1 MSPIIEVLKETIKR
15 LILKHD
21 YKTLEKLLSKTHK
34 GDIAEVLKYLS
45 KEERFYI
52 VNTLVKTN
60 TDKASEVF
68 TDLEEDIK
76 AEILRNLN
84 SKDLLPLLVNLTSS
98 EIIKI
103 LDLMPEDTKSFI
115 LKNLQED
122 KLQEINMIVSKE
134 EDSIATV
141 VSKDYIALFENT
153 TVSEALEIIRQS
165 LEDIEVLYIY
175 VVDDKNR
182 LVGIV
187 SFKDILNNAANI
199 NLKDI
204 MNRDLIFVN
213 INQTKEEVID
223 IFKRYDLYMLPVVD
237 DDDVLQGVVYVQNI
251 LDVISEKTTED
262 FFKMAGAQEEEL
274 FYQDKTFKIAKLRL
288 PWLLAA
294 TFGEFI
300 TAIIISFFR
309 YTIEQF
315 LPIIFFLPMVAA
327 LSGNISS
334 QAAIITARGL
344 KEGRLSENIYDY
356 IQSVIKELKV
366 SLVLGLI
373 IGIFVGFVS
382 SLWISNHK
390 LGMIVGIALF
400 FSMFIAGLLGSL
412 VPYLM
417 DRFGKDPTLA
427 TGPIVLTLN
436 DIVGISIYLIVAAYF
451 IHYLNL

>member
-15 LILKHD
+15 LISKHD
-21 YKTLEKLLSKTHK
+21 FKTLEKLLSKTHK

-45 KEERFYI
+45 KEERI
-52 VNTLVKTN
+52 HVINMLIRIN
-60 TDKASEVF
+60 IDKASEVF
-68 TDLEEDIK
+68 IDLDEDIK
-76 AEILRNLN
+76 AEILRNIN
-84 SKDLLPLLVNLTSS
+84 SKDLVSLLVNLPSA
-98 EIIKI
+98 EIVKI
-103 LDLMPEDTKSFI
+103 LDIISEDVKNYV
-115 LKNLQED
+115 LKNLKED
-122 KLQEINMIVSKE
+122 KLQEIRKIASNE

-141 VSKDYIALFENT
+141 VSKDYIALTENT
-153 TVSEALEIIRQS
+153 TVSEALEVIKQ
-165 LEDIEVLYIY
+165 LPKDIEILYIY
-175 VVDDKNR
+175 IVDDKNK
-182 LVGIV
+182 LVGVV
-187 SFKDILNNAANI
+187 SLTDLLNNAPNI

-204 MNRDLIFVN
+204 MNRDLIFIN
-213 INQTKEEVID
+213 ISQTKEEVID
-223 IFKRYDLYMLPVVD
+223 LFKRYDLYMLPVVD
-237 DDDVLQGVVYVQNI
+237 DDDVLQGVVYIQDI

-274 FYQDKTFKIAKLRL
+274 FYQDKTLKIAKLRL
-288 PWLLAA
+288 PWLLVS

-300 TAIIISFFR
+300 TAIIISFFN

-327 LSGNISS
+327 VSGNISS

-344 KEGRLSENIYDY
+344 KEGRLSKNIYDY

-373 IGIFVGFVS
+373 IGVLVGLVS

-390 LGMIVGIALF
+390 LGVIVGIALF
-400 FSMFIAGLLGSL
+400 FSMFVAGLLGSL

-427 TGPIVLTLN
+427 TGPIVSTLN
-436 DIVGISIYLIVAAYF
+436 DIIGISIYLAVAAYF

>member
-15 LILKHD
+15 LIAKHD
-21 YKTLEKLLSKTHK
+21 YKTLEKLISKTHK

-45 KEERFYI
+45 KEERLHI
-52 VNTLVKTN
+52 INILIKTN
-60 TDKASEVF
+60 IDKASNVF
-68 TDLEEDIK
+68 TDLDEDIK

-84 SKDLLPLLVNLTSS
+84 SKDLALILINLPSS

-103 LDLMPEDTKSFI
+103 LDLIPEDTKSFI

-122 KLQEINMIVSKE
+122 KLKEINMIASKE

-141 VSKDYIALFENT
+141 ISKNYIALFENT
-153 TVSEALEIIRQS
+153 TVAEALEAIKQS
-165 LEDIEVLYIY
+165 PEDIEVFYIY

-182 LVGIV
+182 LVGVV
-187 SFKDILNNAANI
+187 SFKDILNNAPNI

-237 DDDVLQGVVYVQNI
+237 DNEVLQGVVYIQNI
-251 LDVISEKTTED
+251 LDVISEKTTEE

-288 PWLLAA
+288 PWLLVT

-300 TAIIISFFR
+300 TAIIISFFH
-309 YTIEQF
+309 YTLEQF

-344 KEGRLSENIYDY
+344 KEGRFSKNIYDY

-366 SLVLGLI
+366 SLVLGLT
-373 IGIFVGFVS
+373 IGIFVGLTS

-390 LGMIVGIALF
+390 LGIIVGIALF

-412 VPYLM
+412 IPYLM
-417 DRFGKDPTLA
+417 DRFDKDPTIA

-436 DIVGISIYLIVAAYF
+436 DIVAISIYLTVAAYF